1 VTTLESAL
9 QHARS
14 VADAVLYEGYLLYP
28 YRATSG
34 KNRVRWQFGVLGP
47 PGAAAASLGEES
59 TMSADC
65 LTRSGP
71 AASVTIHVR
80 FLQLQTRGAEAVD
93 NGGFRP
99 VDSLVAGTARWLT
112 WDEAVECEEVLGPIA
127 LADTGASRHLAI
139 SVPAGRTV
147 EHVHDEEGVLVGRLV
162 RERVELSAALTVE
175 ATPVSTMGAEAAGGE
190 GLVRL
195 SVRLDNTGPSATDKV
210 DAIAHSF
217 IGTHLLLEITAG
229 EFVSTVDPPPD
240 AAAAAAA
247 CGQQRWWPALAG
259 PRGSAEVLLVTPIIV
274 EDHAERAPESSVALF
289 DATEIDEILTLRVMT
304 MTDAEKA
311 EARATD
317 PRAAEIIDRCD
328 AMTPEELQRL
338 HGVLRNPHGMGGLP
352 AADDVAPLDLF
363 TQPMLEDPFA
373 SPIEVGGTDRFSVPD
388 PFLTPGDYDLPDALT
403 WTDDA
408 PPIAAGEGDHPVF
421 TADAPWWDPAADATV
436 SPSTDSVVISGVVV
450 RKGSVVTVQPH
461 RRADAQDIFFRGMRA
476 TVAAVLHDV
485 DGDTHVAVTLVDDP
499 AAEMHDWYGRY
510 LYFAPDEL
518 VPSESVP
525 AVGTDLPTEGDPP

>member
-1 VTTLESAL
+1 VTTLDTAL
-9 QHARS
+9 EHARS

-47 PGAAAASLGEES
+47 PGAAARSLGEES

-65 LTRSGP
+65 LARAGS
-71 AASVTIHVR
+71 AALVTIHVR
-80 FLQLQTRGAEAVD
+80 FLQLQARRAEAVD
-93 NGGFRP
+93 GGGFRP
-99 VDSLVAGTARWLT
+99 VDALVAGTARWLT
-112 WDEAVECEEVLGPIA
+112 WDEAVECEEVLDPIP
-127 LADTGASRHLAI
+127 LAGTAVHRQLTVD
-139 SVPAGRTV
+139 VPAGRAV
-147 EHVHDEEGVLVGRLV
+147 EHVHDEEGALVGRLV
-162 RERVELSAALTVE
+162 RERAQLSAALTVE
-175 ATPVSTMGAEAAGGE
+175 STPVQPGDVGATDGE
-190 GLVRL
+190 RLVRL
-195 SVRLDNTGPSATDKV
+195 SVRLDNTGSPVTDKT

-217 IGTHLLLEITAG
+217 IGTHLLLEIAAG
-229 EFVSTVDPPPD
+229 EFLSTVDPPPD

-247 CGQQRWWPALAG
+247 CRQQRWWPALAG
-259 PRGSAEVLLVTPIIV
+259 PRGTARVLLVTPIIV
-274 EDHAERAPESSVALF
+274 EDHAELAPESSVALF

-328 AMTPEELQRL
+328 AMTPEQLQRL
-338 HGVLRNPHGMGGLP
+338 HGVLRNPHGIGGS
-352 AADDVAPLDLF
+352 
-363 TQPMLEDPFA
+363 DPF
-373 SPIEVGGTDRFSVPD
+373 SVLD
-388 PFLTPGDYDLPDALT
+388 PFHAAEDQDLPEMLR
-403 WTDDA
+403 WPDDTA
-408 PPIAAGEGDHPVF
+408 PVAGAEPEPPVF
-421 TADAPWWDPAADATV
+421 STEQPWWDPASDASA
-436 SPSTDSVVISGVVV
+436 SPSADSVTISGVVV
-450 RKGSVVTVQPH
+450 RKGSVVTVHPH

-525 AVGTDLPTEGDPP
+525 ASGADLPTEGDPP